1 MAEMAQAD
9 DWSWDRYRPL
19 LKLQFRQLQLDPRF
33 QRRFDASDL
42 VQDTFE
48 QALKNLDQFR
58 GQSEGERVNW
68 LQKIFR
74 NKAIDK
80 IREATAANKDVLQE
94 LSMHALAD
102 SSARWDKVLGT
113 NDGRPDREAERRE
126 FLLRLAT
133 AMESLSEDQR
143 DAVLL
148 VHLMGVKLA
157 EAADQLGRTEKSVSG
172 LVRRGLENL
181 SKLLPD
187 YRPPN
192 L

>member
-1 MAEMAQAD
+1 MAQAD

-33 QRRFDASDL
+33 QCRFDASDL
-42 VQDTFE
+42 VQE
-48 QALKNLDQFR
+48 AVLQALQNLDQFR
-58 GQSEGERVNW
+58 GKSEGERVKW
-68 LQKIFR
+68 LQMIFR

-80 IREATAANKDVLQE
+80 IREAKAGKADVRREQ
-94 LSMHALAD
+94 SMDHAFAE

-113 NDGRPDREAERRE
+113 DDGRPDQEAERRE

-133 AMESLSEDQR
+133 AMEQLAEDQR

-148 VHLMGVKLA
+148 VQLMGVKMD
-157 EAADQLGRTEKSVSG
+157 EAGDQMNRTGKSVSG
-172 LVRRGLENL
+172 LVRRGLEKL

-187 YRPPN
+187 YKPPN
-192 L
+192 P

>member
-1 MAEMAQAD
+1 MAQAD
-9 DWSWDRYRPL
+9 DWSWERYRPL

-42 VQDTFE
+42 VQDAVL
-48 QALKNLDQFR
+48 QALQNLDQFR
-58 GQSEGERVNW
+58 GKSEGERVKW
-68 LQKIFR
+68 LQMIFR

-80 IREATAANKDVLQE
+80 IREAQADRDDVRREQ
-94 LSMHALAD
+94 SMDDAFAE
-102 SSARWDKVLGT
+102 SSARWDKILGT
-113 NDGRPDREAERRE
+113 DDGRPDKEAERRE

-133 AMESLSEDQR
+133 AMEELAEDQR

-148 VHLMGVKLA
+148 VQLMGTKMA
-157 EAADQLGRTEKSVSG
+157 DAAVQLNRTEKSVSG
-172 LVRRGLENL
+172 LVRRGLEKL

-192 L
+192 P

>member
-1 MAEMAQAD
+1 MSQAL
-9 DWSWDRYRPL
+9 DWSWDRYRSL
-19 LKLQFRQLQLDPRF
+19 LKLQYRQLQLDPRF

-48 QALKNLDQFR
+48 QAVKNFGQFR
-58 GQSEGERVNW
+58 GQSEGERVKW

-80 IREATAANKDVLQE
+80 IREATAAQDDVFREQSIRDAFAE
-94 LSMHALAD
+94 

-113 NDGRPDREAERRE
+113 DDGRPDLEAQRRE
-126 FLLRLAT
+126 FLLRLAA
-133 AMESLSEDQR
+133 AMEKLPDDRR

-148 VHLMGVKLA
+148 LHVMGATMA
-157 EAADQLGRTEKSVSG
+157 EATEQLNRSEKAVTH
-172 LVRRGLENL
+172 LLRRGLDQLAE
-181 SKLLPD
+181 LLPD
-187 YRPPN
+187 YKPPN

>member
-1 MAEMAQAD
+1 MAQAD
-9 DWSWDRYRPL
+9 DWSWERYRPL
-19 LKLQFRQLQLDPRF
+19 LKLQFRQLQLDPRLR
-33 QRRFDASDL
+33 RRFDVSDV

-48 QALKNLDQFR
+48 QAWRNRDQFR
-58 GQSEGERVNW
+58 GKSEGERVKW
-68 LQKIFR
+68 LQMIFR

-80 IREATAANKDVLQE
+80 IREAQAGRDDVRREQ
-94 LSMHALAD
+94 SMDDAFAE

-113 NDGRPDREAERRE
+113 DDGRPDQEAERRE

-133 AMESLSEDQR
+133 AMEQLAEDQR

-148 VHLMGVKLA
+148 VQLMETKMADAA
-157 EAADQLGRTEKSVSG
+157 EQLNRTEKSVSG
-172 LVRRGLENL
+172 LVRRGLEKL

-187 YRPPN
+187 WKPPN